1 MIRRVDNGPR
11 RAGQID
17 PDAKELSEL
26 ESVLE
31 ASENS
36 GSALSQESMEEI
48 FQELAEEA
56 TVENQLLLS
65 KEGKQFVSKINFQR
79 AKEES
84 VLESSSIAK
93 NSFRRA

>member
-11 RAGQID
+11 GSGQID

-31 ASENS
+31 NSENS
-36 GSALSQESMEEI
+36 ENGLSQEDMADI
-48 FQELAEEA
+48 FQKMAEDA
-56 TVENQLLLS
+56 SVENQLLLS
-65 KEGKQFVSKINFQR
+65 KDGQKIVSKIAFQK

-84 VLESSSIAK
+84 VLESSSVSK
-93 NSFRRA
+93 NSFRRM